1 MAKKPE
7 AIDRE
12 LNVSRL
18 NRVVTR
24 GEQKDRLYPENL
36 ENGNMFHED
45 TADYNVMRTDGVSKV
60 KYDMPGKIVANTP
73 ADLQEDSHH
82 SHQDTSYNFDL
93 YKVNLEKFI
102 RKVSRIILEQNAT
115 IIVTIQLQLG
125 RWLWK
130 QIQLVNAE

>member
-18 NRVVTR
+18 NCVVTS

-36 ENGNMFHED
+36 ENRNMFHED

-60 KYDMPGKIVANTP
+60 KYDMPGKIVANAQLTR
-73 ADLQEDSHH
+73 
-82 SHQDTSYNFDL
+82 
-93 YKVNLEKFI
+93 
-102 RKVSRIILEQNAT
+102 RKVAT
-115 IIVTIQLQLG
+115 ILTKICPITSTSI
-125 RWLWK
+125 R
-130 QIQLVNAE
+130 

>member
-1 MAKKPE
+1 MAEKPE

-18 NRVVTR
+18 NYVVTR

-60 KYDMPGKIVANTP
+60 KYDMLGKIVANTQ
-73 ADLQEDSHH
+73 L
-82 SHQDTSYNFDL
+82 TC
-93 YKVNLEKFI
+93 
-102 RKVSRIILEQNAT
+102 RKVAT
-115 IIVTIQLQLG
+115 ILTKIRPITSPSIPFHC
-125 RWLWK
+125 
-130 QIQLVNAE
+130 